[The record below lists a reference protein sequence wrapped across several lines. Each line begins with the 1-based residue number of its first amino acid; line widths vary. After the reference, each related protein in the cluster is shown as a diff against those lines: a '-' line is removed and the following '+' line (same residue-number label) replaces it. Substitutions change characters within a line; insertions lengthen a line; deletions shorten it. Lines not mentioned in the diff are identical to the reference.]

1 MKIKRALVIIAVSVT
16 SLFLCVFAVGVFSF
30 LCEDIVTKWQIDN
43 PYVNNRFSECQQILL
58 PTQRS
63 FCIPK
68 DWSLLEENGVYR
80 IYDQN
85 NTLWA
90 IGTSYGTENDRFVD
104 YEELLA
110 TFVPLQSI
118 SIVTE
123 PYAEVDFM
131 KGANLNKLFA
141 HGIAGTQ
148 TYYYICLMDT
158 SGTYDMFVLFSDIE
172 EDKLSFDI
180 AEAIMYSYAWPPK
193 GQGNGSVVS

>member
-1 MKIKRALVIIAVSVT
+1 MKIKRALVIITVSVT

-43 PYVNNRFSECQQILL
+43 PYVNNRFSECRQILL

-110 TFVPLQSI
+110 TFVSLQSI
-118 SIVTE
+118 SI
-123 PYAEVDFM
+123 
-131 KGANLNKLFA
+131 
-141 HGIAGTQ
+141 
-148 TYYYICLMDT
+148 
-158 SGTYDMFVLFSDIE
+158 
-172 EDKLSFDI
+172 
-180 AEAIMYSYAWPPK
+180 
-193 GQGNGSVVS
+193 